1 MKPEEIKKE
10 CEEIYS
16 TIKTSQD
23 RLKKLRETCNHITTH
38 IGNYSYRVGQSSESI
53 ICSDC
58 GELIKTPPVKIYGEN
73 GNEIGSQG

>member
-23 RLKKLRETCNHITTH
+23 RLKEIREICKHTTQHKGNH
-38 IGNYSYRVGQSSESI
+38 SYRVGQVSLEN

-58 GELIKTPPVKIYGEN
+58 GKVITELEGMLV
-73 GNEIGSQG
+73 